1 MTLKKIFEK
10 PWLSSASV
18 ILTGLYYGTLDIWGD
33 EWGWIKNN
41 LDVHSFVYC
50 FLLLITV
57 ISVLLK
63 CFIEYHNEKDREKLK
78 IIEQGREKLLKDFL
92 SFIKNVVHQ
101 KKNRFFD
108 KVSKISNDR
117 QRINFFEEI
126 THPID
131 QIRQI
136 MAEAVNFLEK
146 YGVPRNQ
153 IEMTVVGYN
162 KMTVVGYNNKIAKW
176 TYSVKLDRQKNYK
189 DPEVLMS
196 NCSLAKKSMENGESI
211 FLSDLNEGIRQNVF
225 YESNKSGSV
234 QNIGSIYCKPVT
246 LKIQNNTYKYV
257 FTLVS
262 YGTYLCS
269 PNDQQEA
276 NEFLTLLDEI
286 GDRVEL
292 ELYLLAMKQHK
303 E

>member
-1 MTLKKIFEK
+1 MTFKTIFKK

-18 ILTGLYYGTLDIWGD
+18 LLTGLYYGTLDIWGD
-33 EWGWIKNN
+33 EWDWIKNH
-41 LDVHSFVYC
+41 LDIHSMIYS
-50 FLLLITV
+50 FL
-57 ISVLLK
+57 VLLTVFLVLSK
-63 CFIEYHNEKDREKLK
+63 CVIEYLDDKENARLDLIKQD
-78 IIEQGREKLLKDFL
+78 REKLLKDFL

-101 KKNRFFD
+101 KKNRSFD
-108 KVSKISNDR
+108 RVTKISKDR
-117 QRINFFEEI
+117 QRINFFDEI

-136 MAEAVNFLEK
+136 MSQAIIFLEK
-146 YGVPRNQ
+146 YGVPRNHV
-153 IEMTVVGYN
+153 EMTVVGFN
-162 KMTVVGYNNKIAKW
+162 TKTDKW
-176 TYSVKLDRQKNYK
+176 TYSVKLDRQKNYT
-189 DPEVLMS
+189 DPQVLMS
-196 NCSLAKKSMENGESI
+196 SQSLAKKAIDDGESI
-211 FLSDLNEGIRQNVF
+211 FVSDLKAGIGQNAF
-225 YESNKSGSV
+225 LKSKRSDSV
-234 QNIGSIYCKPVT
+234 DNVGSIYCKPVT
-246 LKIQNNTYKYV
+246 LKIQHNTYKYV